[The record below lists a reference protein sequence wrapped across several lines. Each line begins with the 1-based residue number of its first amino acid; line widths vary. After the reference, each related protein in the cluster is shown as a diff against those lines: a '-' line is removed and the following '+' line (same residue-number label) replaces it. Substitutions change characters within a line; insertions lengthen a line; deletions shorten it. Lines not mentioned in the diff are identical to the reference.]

1 VADRWATFDCYGT
14 LIDWNGGIGREL
26 ERLFG
31 AAAAA
36 RLLHRYHELEP
47 AVQAE
52 DPTRTYREVLDLALA
67 RLAATEGLRLPALES
82 DALSR
87 SLPGWAPFPEV
98 PAALGQLR
106 ARGWRLAVLSN
117 SDSDLLTASLERIG
131 VTVELTVVASEIGSY
146 KPAPAHWR
154 VFAERSNTHPRRHVH
169 VAASLFHDVAPA
181 VGLGVP
187 VVWINRLGAEAE
199 PVPTRE
205 LRDLKRLPE
214 TLDELIPE

>member
-131 VTVELTVVASEIGSY
+131 VTVD
-146 KPAPAHWR
+146 
-154 VFAERSNTHPRRHVH
+154 FAERSNTHPRRHVH

-187 VVWINRLGAEAE
+187 VVWINRLGEEAE